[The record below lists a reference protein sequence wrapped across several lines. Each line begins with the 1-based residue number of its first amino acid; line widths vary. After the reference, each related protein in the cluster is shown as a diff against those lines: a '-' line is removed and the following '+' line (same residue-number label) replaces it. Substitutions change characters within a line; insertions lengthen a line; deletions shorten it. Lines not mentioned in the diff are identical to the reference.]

1 MSRILRLMALCCA
14 ALCSQMTFAQPRVIG
29 IDELFRLAEE
39 QSMSIRSFESGAAA
53 AAEGVRAAR
62 AARLPDVGVTV
73 SASFLGDGRLW
84 DRSFGEGMKV
94 DIPHFGNNFALEAQ
108 QVVYAGGAVRSG
120 IRMAELE
127 QRDAETSLERN
138 RQDICF
144 LLLGHYLNLYK
155 ADNRIRVLRE
165 NLALTEQVLETM
177 RARREQGTVLQNDIT
192 RYELRR
198 EQLRLE
204 LQRAEDTGTILNHRL
219 VTALHLPEGTEI
231 RPDTALLQTGI
242 GTLSQS
248 DWQDV
253 ARENNLDLRSAQT
266 GIGMS
271 DEAVRLQRSG
281 RSATTVGMAA
291 TQNNLSVSDAG
302 IEEARVRLENARRE
316 AERYGRL
323 LKEDAVTR
331 QQYDNVQTAFEA
343 AEARYEQLLR
353 AKRTTS
359 LAKSEQGHRLEQN
372 EAAIRLA
379 EAAVELARLNLSY
392 TVIVAPCD
400 GVTGRKQIDEGQLVQ
415 PGQTLLDVVDSGE
428 VWVTANYRET
438 QLPHIAVGADVEM
451 TVDAVPDVTYH
462 GVVESVSDA
471 TGAAFSLIPQDNAT
485 GNFVKVEQRVPV
497 RIRLE
502 GNDAEAMSQ
511 LRAGLNVECKVRY

>member
-1 MSRILRLMALCCA
+1 MSRILRLMVLCCA

-62 AARLPDVGVTV
+62 AERLPDVGVTV

-120 IRMAELE
+120 ICMAELE

-155 ADNRIRVLRE
+155 IDNRIRVLRE

-231 RPDTALLQTGI
+231 RPDTTLL
-242 GTLSQS
+242 
-248 DWQDV
+248 
-253 ARENNLDLRSAQT
+253 QT

-271 DEAVRLQRSG
+271 DEAVRLQRSE
-281 RSATTVGMAA
+281 RLPKVSLMAA
-291 TQNNLSVSDAG
+291 DHLDGPITIEVPVLNNNFNYWYVGVG
-302 IEEARVRLENARRE
+302 IRYNIASLFKSGRRIRQAELYARRARE
-316 AERYGRL
+316 SYDLECERV
-323 LKEDAVTR
+323 DNAVQESYVNLMT
-331 QQYDNVQTAFEA
+331 
-343 AEARYEQLLR
+343 AEADLR
-353 AKRTTS
+353 TQQ
-359 LAKSEQGHRLEQN
+359 KS
-372 EAAIRLA
+372 
-379 EAAVELARLNLSY
+379 VELADENYAVVSNRYANDLALLTDMLDAGNTKLEADLALVEARINLIY
-392 TVIVAPCD
+392 D
-400 GVTGRKQIDEGQLVQ
+400 YYRMKYVTH
-415 PGQTLLDVVDSGE
+415 TL
-428 VWVTANYRET
+428 
-438 QLPHIAVGADVEM
+438 
-451 TVDAVPDVTYH
+451 
-462 GVVESVSDA
+462 
-471 TGAAFSLIPQDNAT
+471 
-485 GNFVKVEQRVPV
+485 
-497 RIRLE
+497 
-502 GNDAEAMSQ
+502 
-511 LRAGLNVECKVRY
+511 

>member
-62 AARLPDVGVTV
+62 AERLPDVGVTV

-242 GTLSQS
+242 G
-248 DWQDV
+248 
-253 ARENNLDLRSAQT
+253 
-266 GIGMS
+266 MS
-271 DEAVRLQRSG
+271 DEAVRLQRSE
-281 RSATTVGMAA
+281 RLPKVSLMAA
-291 TQNNLSVSDAG
+291 DHLDGPITIEVPVLNNIFNYWYVGVG
-302 IEEARVRLENARRE
+302 IRYNIASLFKSGRRIRQAELYARRARE
-316 AERYGRL
+316 SYDLECERV
-323 LKEDAVTR
+323 DNAVQESYVNLMT
-331 QQYDNVQTAFEA
+331 
-343 AEARYEQLLR
+343 AEADLR
-353 AKRTTS
+353 TQQ
-359 LAKSEQGHRLEQN
+359 KS
-372 EAAIRLA
+372 
-379 EAAVELARLNLSY
+379 VELADENYAVVSNRYANDLALLTDMLDAGNTKLEADLALVEARINLIY
-392 TVIVAPCD
+392 D
-400 GVTGRKQIDEGQLVQ
+400 YYRMKYVTH
-415 PGQTLLDVVDSGE
+415 TL
-428 VWVTANYRET
+428 
-438 QLPHIAVGADVEM
+438 
-451 TVDAVPDVTYH
+451 
-462 GVVESVSDA
+462 
-471 TGAAFSLIPQDNAT
+471 
-485 GNFVKVEQRVPV
+485 
-497 RIRLE
+497 
-502 GNDAEAMSQ
+502 
-511 LRAGLNVECKVRY
+511 

>member
-62 AARLPDVGVTV
+62 AERLPDVGVTV

-144 LLLGHYLNLYK
+144 LLLGYYLNLYK

-271 DEAVRLQRSG
+271 DEAVRLQRSE
-281 RSATTVGMAA
+281 RLPKVSLMAA
-291 TQNNLSVSDAG
+291 DHLDGPITIEVPVLNNNFNYWYVGVG
-302 IEEARVRLENARRE
+302 IRYNIASLFKSGRRIRQAELYARRARE
-316 AERYGRL
+316 SYDLECERV
-323 LKEDAVTR
+323 DNAVQESYVNLMT
-331 QQYDNVQTAFEA
+331 
-343 AEARYEQLLR
+343 AEADLR
-353 AKRTTS
+353 TQQ
-359 LAKSEQGHRLEQN
+359 KS
-372 EAAIRLA
+372 
-379 EAAVELARLNLSY
+379 VELADENYAVVSNRYANDLALLTDMLDAGNTKLEADLALVEARINLIY
-392 TVIVAPCD
+392 D
-400 GVTGRKQIDEGQLVQ
+400 YYRMKYVTH
-415 PGQTLLDVVDSGE
+415 TL
-428 VWVTANYRET
+428 
-438 QLPHIAVGADVEM
+438 
-451 TVDAVPDVTYH
+451 
-462 GVVESVSDA
+462 
-471 TGAAFSLIPQDNAT
+471 
-485 GNFVKVEQRVPV
+485 
-497 RIRLE
+497 
-502 GNDAEAMSQ
+502 
-511 LRAGLNVECKVRY
+511 

>member
-144 LLLGHYLNLYK
+144 LLGHYLNLYK

-242 GTLSQS
+242 G
-248 DWQDV
+248 
-253 ARENNLDLRSAQT
+253 
-266 GIGMS
+266 MS

-281 RSATTVGMAA
+281 RLPKVSLMAA
-291 TQNNLSVSDAG
+291 DHLDGPITIEVPVLNNNFNYWYVGVG
-302 IEEARVRLENARRE
+302 IRYNIASLFKSGRRIRQAELYARRARE
-316 AERYGRL
+316 SYDLECERV
-323 LKEDAVTR
+323 DNAVQESYVNLMT
-331 QQYDNVQTAFEA
+331 
-343 AEARYEQLLR
+343 AEADLR
-353 AKRTTS
+353 TQQ
-359 LAKSEQGHRLEQN
+359 KS
-372 EAAIRLA
+372 
-379 EAAVELARLNLSY
+379 VELADENYAVVSNRYANDLALLTDMLDAGNTKLEADLALVEARINLIY
-392 TVIVAPCD
+392 NYYRMKY
-400 GVTGRKQIDEGQLVQ
+400 VTH
-415 PGQTLLDVVDSGE
+415 TL
-428 VWVTANYRET
+428 
-438 QLPHIAVGADVEM
+438 
-451 TVDAVPDVTYH
+451 
-462 GVVESVSDA
+462 
-471 TGAAFSLIPQDNAT
+471 
-485 GNFVKVEQRVPV
+485 
-497 RIRLE
+497 
-502 GNDAEAMSQ
+502 
-511 LRAGLNVECKVRY
+511 

>member
-155 ADNRIRVLRE
+155 IDNRIRVLRE

-231 RPDTALLQTGI
+231 CPDTALLQTGI

-271 DEAVRLQRSG
+271 DEAVRLQRSE
-281 RSATTVGMAA
+281 RLPKVSLMAA
-291 TQNNLSVSDAG
+291 DHLDGPITIEVPVLNNNFNYWYVGVG
-302 IEEARVRLENARRE
+302 IRYNIASLFKSGRRIRQAELYARRARE
-316 AERYGRL
+316 SYDLECERV
-323 LKEDAVTR
+323 DNAVQESYVNLMT
-331 QQYDNVQTAFEA
+331 
-343 AEARYEQLLR
+343 AEADLR
-353 AKRTTS
+353 TQH
-359 LAKSEQGHRLEQN
+359 KS
-372 EAAIRLA
+372 
-379 EAAVELARLNLSY
+379 VELADENYAVVSNRYANDLALLTDMLDAGNTKLEADLALVEARINLIY
-392 TVIVAPCD
+392 D
-400 GVTGRKQIDEGQLVQ
+400 YYRMKYVTH
-415 PGQTLLDVVDSGE
+415 TL
-428 VWVTANYRET
+428 
-438 QLPHIAVGADVEM
+438 
-451 TVDAVPDVTYH
+451 
-462 GVVESVSDA
+462 
-471 TGAAFSLIPQDNAT
+471 
-485 GNFVKVEQRVPV
+485 
-497 RIRLE
+497 
-502 GNDAEAMSQ
+502 
-511 LRAGLNVECKVRY
+511 

>member
-62 AARLPDVGVTV
+62 AERLPDVGVTV

-231 RPDTALLQTGI
+231 RPDTTLL
-242 GTLSQS
+242 
-248 DWQDV
+248 
-253 ARENNLDLRSAQT
+253 QT

-271 DEAVRLQRSG
+271 DEAVRLQRSE
-281 RSATTVGMAA
+281 RLPKVSLMAA
-291 TQNNLSVSDAG
+291 DHLDGPITIEVPVLNNNFNYWYVGVG
-302 IEEARVRLENARRE
+302 IRYNIASLFKSGRRIRQAELYARRARE
-316 AERYGRL
+316 SYDLECERV
-323 LKEDAVTR
+323 DNAVQESYVNLMT
-331 QQYDNVQTAFEA
+331 
-343 AEARYEQLLR
+343 AEADLR
-353 AKRTTS
+353 TQQ
-359 LAKSEQGHRLEQN
+359 KS
-372 EAAIRLA
+372 
-379 EAAVELARLNLSY
+379 VELADENYAVVSNRYANDLALLTDMLDAGNTKLEADLALVEARINLIY
-392 TVIVAPCD
+392 D
-400 GVTGRKQIDEGQLVQ
+400 YYRMKYVTH
-415 PGQTLLDVVDSGE
+415 TL
-428 VWVTANYRET
+428 
-438 QLPHIAVGADVEM
+438 
-451 TVDAVPDVTYH
+451 
-462 GVVESVSDA
+462 
-471 TGAAFSLIPQDNAT
+471 
-485 GNFVKVEQRVPV
+485 
-497 RIRLE
+497 
-502 GNDAEAMSQ
+502 
-511 LRAGLNVECKVRY
+511 

>member
-62 AARLPDVGVTV
+62 AERLPDVGVTV

-138 RQDICF
+138 RQDICS

-231 RPDTALLQTGI
+231 RPDTTLLQTGI

-271 DEAVRLQRSG
+271 DEAVRLQRSE
-281 RSATTVGMAA
+281 RLPKVSLMAA
-291 TQNNLSVSDAG
+291 DHLDGPITIEVPVLNNNFNYWYVGVG
-302 IEEARVRLENARRE
+302 IRYNIASLFKSGRRIRQAELYARRARE
-316 AERYGRL
+316 SYDLECERV
-323 LKEDAVTR
+323 DNAVQESYVNLMT
-331 QQYDNVQTAFEA
+331 
-343 AEARYEQLLR
+343 AEADLR
-353 AKRTTS
+353 TQQ
-359 LAKSEQGHRLEQN
+359 KS
-372 EAAIRLA
+372 
-379 EAAVELARLNLSY
+379 VELADENYAVVSNRYANDLALLTDMLDAGNTKLEADLALVEARINLIY
-392 TVIVAPCD
+392 D
-400 GVTGRKQIDEGQLVQ
+400 YYRMKYVTH
-415 PGQTLLDVVDSGE
+415 TL
-428 VWVTANYRET
+428 
-438 QLPHIAVGADVEM
+438 
-451 TVDAVPDVTYH
+451 
-462 GVVESVSDA
+462 
-471 TGAAFSLIPQDNAT
+471 
-485 GNFVKVEQRVPV
+485 
-497 RIRLE
+497 
-502 GNDAEAMSQ
+502 
-511 LRAGLNVECKVRY
+511 

>member
-53 AAEGVRAAR
+53 AAEGVR

-177 RARREQGTVLQNDIT
+177 R
-192 RYELRR
+192 
-198 EQLRLE
+198 
-204 LQRAEDTGTILNHRL
+204 
-219 VTALHLPEGTEI
+219 
-231 RPDTALLQTGI
+231 
-242 GTLSQS
+242 
-248 DWQDV
+248 
-253 ARENNLDLRSAQT
+253 
-266 GIGMS
+266 
-271 DEAVRLQRSG
+271 
-281 RSATTVGMAA
+281 
-291 TQNNLSVSDAG
+291 
-302 IEEARVRLENARRE
+302 ARRE

>member
-62 AARLPDVGVTV
+62 AERLPDVGVTV

-231 RPDTALLQTGI
+231 RPDTTLLQTGI

-271 DEAVRLQRSG
+271 DEAVRLQRSE
-281 RSATTVGMAA
+281 RLPKVSLMAA
-291 TQNNLSVSDAG
+291 DENYAVVSNRYANDLALLTDMLDAG
-302 IEEARVRLENARRE
+302 NTKLEVDLALVEARINLIYDYYRMK
-316 AERYGRL
+316 Y
-323 LKEDAVTR
+323 VT
-331 QQYDNVQTAFEA
+331 
-343 AEARYEQLLR
+343 
-353 AKRTTS
+353 
-359 LAKSEQGHRLEQN
+359 H
-372 EAAIRLA
+372 
-379 EAAVELARLNLSY
+379 
-392 TVIVAPCD
+392 
-400 GVTGRKQIDEGQLVQ
+400 
-415 PGQTLLDVVDSGE
+415 TL
-428 VWVTANYRET
+428 
-438 QLPHIAVGADVEM
+438 
-451 TVDAVPDVTYH
+451 
-462 GVVESVSDA
+462 
-471 TGAAFSLIPQDNAT
+471 
-485 GNFVKVEQRVPV
+485 
-497 RIRLE
+497 
-502 GNDAEAMSQ
+502 
-511 LRAGLNVECKVRY
+511 

>member
-62 AARLPDVGVTV
+62 AERLPDVGVTV
-73 SASFLGDGRLW
+73 SASFLEDGRLW

-155 ADNRIRVLRE
+155 IDTRIRVLRE

-242 GTLSQS
+242 G
-248 DWQDV
+248 
-253 ARENNLDLRSAQT
+253 
-266 GIGMS
+266 MS

-281 RSATTVGMAA
+281 RLPKVSLMAA
-291 TQNNLSVSDAG
+291 DHLDGPITIEVPVLNNNFNYWYVGVG
-302 IEEARVRLENARRE
+302 IRYNIASLFKSGRRIRQAELYARRARE
-316 AERYGRL
+316 SYDLECERV
-323 LKEDAVTR
+323 DNAVQESYVNLMT
-331 QQYDNVQTAFEA
+331 
-343 AEARYEQLLR
+343 AEADLR
-353 AKRTTS
+353 TQQ
-359 LAKSEQGHRLEQN
+359 KS
-372 EAAIRLA
+372 
-379 EAAVELARLNLSY
+379 VELADENYAVVSNRYANDLALLTDMLDAGNTKLEADLALVEARINLIY
-392 TVIVAPCD
+392 D
-400 GVTGRKQIDEGQLVQ
+400 YYRMKYVTH
-415 PGQTLLDVVDSGE
+415 TL
-428 VWVTANYRET
+428 
-438 QLPHIAVGADVEM
+438 
-451 TVDAVPDVTYH
+451 
-462 GVVESVSDA
+462 
-471 TGAAFSLIPQDNAT
+471 
-485 GNFVKVEQRVPV
+485 
-497 RIRLE
+497 
-502 GNDAEAMSQ
+502 
-511 LRAGLNVECKVRY
+511 

>member
-62 AARLPDVGVTV
+62 AERLPDVGVTV

-144 LLLGHYLNLYK
+144 LLGHYLNLYK

-281 RSATTVGMAA
+281 RLPKVSLMAA
-291 TQNNLSVSDAG
+291 DHLDGPITIEVPVLNNNFNYWYVGVG
-302 IEEARVRLENARRE
+302 IRYNIASLFKSGRRIRQAELYARRARE
-316 AERYGRL
+316 SYDLECERV
-323 LKEDAVTR
+323 DNAVQESYVNLMT
-331 QQYDNVQTAFEA
+331 
-343 AEARYEQLLR
+343 AEADLR
-353 AKRTTS
+353 TQH
-359 LAKSEQGHRLEQN
+359 KS
-372 EAAIRLA
+372 
-379 EAAVELARLNLSY
+379 VELADENYAVVSNRYANDLALLTDMLDAGNTKLEADLALVEARINLIY
-392 TVIVAPCD
+392 D
-400 GVTGRKQIDEGQLVQ
+400 YYRMKYVTH
-415 PGQTLLDVVDSGE
+415 TL
-428 VWVTANYRET
+428 
-438 QLPHIAVGADVEM
+438 
-451 TVDAVPDVTYH
+451 
-462 GVVESVSDA
+462 
-471 TGAAFSLIPQDNAT
+471 
-485 GNFVKVEQRVPV
+485 
-497 RIRLE
+497 
-502 GNDAEAMSQ
+502 
-511 LRAGLNVECKVRY
+511 

>member
-266 GIGMS
+266 GI
-271 DEAVRLQRSG
+271 
-281 RSATTVGMAA
+281 
-291 TQNNLSVSDAG
+291 
-302 IEEARVRLENARRE
+302 EEARVRLENARRE

-400 GVTGRKQIDEGQLVQ
+400 GVTGRRQIDEGQLVQ

>member
-271 DEAVRLQRSG
+271 DEAVRLQRSE
-281 RSATTVGMAA
+281 RLPKVSLMAA
-291 TQNNLSVSDAG
+291 DHLDGPITIEVPVLNNNFNYWYVGVG
-302 IEEARVRLENARRE
+302 IHYNIASLFKSGRRIRQAELYARRARE
-316 AERYGRL
+316 SYDLECERV
-323 LKEDAVTR
+323 DNAVQESYVNLMT
-331 QQYDNVQTAFEA
+331 
-343 AEARYEQLLR
+343 AEADLR
-353 AKRTTS
+353 TQQ
-359 LAKSEQGHRLEQN
+359 KS
-372 EAAIRLA
+372 
-379 EAAVELARLNLSY
+379 VELADENYAVVSNRYANDLALLTDMLDAGNTKLEADLALVEARINLIY
-392 TVIVAPCD
+392 D
-400 GVTGRKQIDEGQLVQ
+400 YYRMKYVTH
-415 PGQTLLDVVDSGE
+415 TL
-428 VWVTANYRET
+428 
-438 QLPHIAVGADVEM
+438 
-451 TVDAVPDVTYH
+451 
-462 GVVESVSDA
+462 
-471 TGAAFSLIPQDNAT
+471 
-485 GNFVKVEQRVPV
+485 
-497 RIRLE
+497 
-502 GNDAEAMSQ
+502 
-511 LRAGLNVECKVRY
+511 

>member
-14 ALCSQMTFAQPRVIG
+14 AR
-29 IDELFRLAEE
+29 AE
-39 QSMSIRSFESGAAA
+39 
-53 AAEGVRAAR
+53 
-62 AARLPDVGVTV
+62 RLPDVEVTV

-271 DEAVRLQRSG
+271 DEAVRLQRSE
-281 RSATTVGMAA
+281 RLPKVSLMAA
-291 TQNNLSVSDAG
+291 DHLDGPITIEVPVLNNNFNYWYVGVG
-302 IEEARVRLENARRE
+302 IRYNIASLFKSGRRIRQAELYARRARE
-316 AERYGRL
+316 SYDLECERV
-323 LKEDAVTR
+323 DNAVQESYVNLMT
-331 QQYDNVQTAFEA
+331 
-343 AEARYEQLLR
+343 AEADLR
-353 AKRTTS
+353 TQQ
-359 LAKSEQGHRLEQN
+359 KS
-372 EAAIRLA
+372 
-379 EAAVELARLNLSY
+379 VELADENYAVVSNRYANDLALLTDMLDAGNTKLEADLALVEARINLIY
-392 TVIVAPCD
+392 D
-400 GVTGRKQIDEGQLVQ
+400 YYRMKYVTH
-415 PGQTLLDVVDSGE
+415 TL
-428 VWVTANYRET
+428 
-438 QLPHIAVGADVEM
+438 
-451 TVDAVPDVTYH
+451 
-462 GVVESVSDA
+462 
-471 TGAAFSLIPQDNAT
+471 
-485 GNFVKVEQRVPV
+485 
-497 RIRLE
+497 
-502 GNDAEAMSQ
+502 
-511 LRAGLNVECKVRY
+511 

>member
-62 AARLPDVGVTV
+62 AERLPDVGVTV

-127 QRDAETSLERN
+127 QRDAETSLEHN

-144 LLLGHYLNLYK
+144 LLLGHYFNLYK

-177 RARREQGTVLQNDIT
+177 RARREQGSVLQNDIT

-271 DEAVRLQRSG
+271 DEAVRLQRSE
-281 RSATTVGMAA
+281 RLPKVSLMAA
-291 TQNNLSVSDAG
+291 DENYAVVSNRYANDLALLTDMLDAG
-302 IEEARVRLENARRE
+302 NTKLEADLALVEARINLIYDYYRMK
-316 AERYGRL
+316 Y
-323 LKEDAVTR
+323 VT
-331 QQYDNVQTAFEA
+331 
-343 AEARYEQLLR
+343 
-353 AKRTTS
+353 
-359 LAKSEQGHRLEQN
+359 H
-372 EAAIRLA
+372 
-379 EAAVELARLNLSY
+379 
-392 TVIVAPCD
+392 
-400 GVTGRKQIDEGQLVQ
+400 
-415 PGQTLLDVVDSGE
+415 TL
-428 VWVTANYRET
+428 
-438 QLPHIAVGADVEM
+438 
-451 TVDAVPDVTYH
+451 
-462 GVVESVSDA
+462 
-471 TGAAFSLIPQDNAT
+471 
-485 GNFVKVEQRVPV
+485 
-497 RIRLE
+497 
-502 GNDAEAMSQ
+502 
-511 LRAGLNVECKVRY
+511 

>member
-242 GTLSQS
+242 G
-248 DWQDV
+248 
-253 ARENNLDLRSAQT
+253 
-266 GIGMS
+266 MS
-271 DEAVRLQRSG
+271 DEAVRLQRSE
-281 RSATTVGMAA
+281 RLPKVSLMAA
-291 TQNNLSVSDAG
+291 DHLDGPITIEVPVLNNNFNYWYVGVG
-302 IEEARVRLENARRE
+302 IRYNIASLFKSGRRIRQAELYARRARE
-316 AERYGRL
+316 SYDLECERV
-323 LKEDAVTR
+323 DNAVQESYVNLMT
-331 QQYDNVQTAFEA
+331 
-343 AEARYEQLLR
+343 AEADLR
-353 AKRTTS
+353 TQQ
-359 LAKSEQGHRLEQN
+359 KS
-372 EAAIRLA
+372 
-379 EAAVELARLNLSY
+379 VELADENYAVVSNRYANDLALLTDMLDAGNTKLEADLALVEARINLIY
-392 TVIVAPCD
+392 D
-400 GVTGRKQIDEGQLVQ
+400 YYRMKYVTH
-415 PGQTLLDVVDSGE
+415 TL
-428 VWVTANYRET
+428 
-438 QLPHIAVGADVEM
+438 
-451 TVDAVPDVTYH
+451 
-462 GVVESVSDA
+462 
-471 TGAAFSLIPQDNAT
+471 
-485 GNFVKVEQRVPV
+485 
-497 RIRLE
+497 
-502 GNDAEAMSQ
+502 
-511 LRAGLNVECKVRY
+511 

>member
-177 RARREQGTVLQNDIT
+177 RARREQ
-192 RYELRR
+192 
-198 EQLRLE
+198 LRLE

-271 DEAVRLQRSG
+271 DEAVRLQRSE
-281 RSATTVGMAA
+281 RLPKVSLMAA
-291 TQNNLSVSDAG
+291 DHLDGPITIEVPVLNNNFNYWYVGVG
-302 IEEARVRLENARRE
+302 IRYNIASLFKSGRRIRQAELYARRARE
-316 AERYGRL
+316 SYDLECERV
-323 LKEDAVTR
+323 DNAVQESYVNLMT
-331 QQYDNVQTAFEA
+331 
-343 AEARYEQLLR
+343 AEADLR
-353 AKRTTS
+353 TQQ
-359 LAKSEQGHRLEQN
+359 KS
-372 EAAIRLA
+372 
-379 EAAVELARLNLSY
+379 VELADENYAVVSNRYANDLALLTDMLDAGNTKLEADLALVEARINLIY
-392 TVIVAPCD
+392 D
-400 GVTGRKQIDEGQLVQ
+400 YYRMKYVTH
-415 PGQTLLDVVDSGE
+415 TL
-428 VWVTANYRET
+428 
-438 QLPHIAVGADVEM
+438 
-451 TVDAVPDVTYH
+451 
-462 GVVESVSDA
+462 
-471 TGAAFSLIPQDNAT
+471 
-485 GNFVKVEQRVPV
+485 
-497 RIRLE
+497 
-502 GNDAEAMSQ
+502 
-511 LRAGLNVECKVRY
+511 

>member
-62 AARLPDVGVTV
+62 AERLPDVGVTV
-73 SASFLGDGRLW
+73 SASFIGDGRLW

-198 EQLRLE
+198 LRPTFW
-204 LQRAEDTGTILNHRL
+204 D
-219 VTALHLPEGTEI
+219 
-231 RPDTALLQTGI
+231 
-242 GTLSQS
+242 
-248 DWQDV
+248 
-253 ARENNLDLRSAQT
+253 
-266 GIGMS
+266 
-271 DEAVRLQRSG
+271 
-281 RSATTVGMAA
+281 
-291 TQNNLSVSDAG
+291 
-302 IEEARVRLENARRE
+302 
-316 AERYGRL
+316 
-323 LKEDAVTR
+323 
-331 QQYDNVQTAFEA
+331 
-343 AEARYEQLLR
+343 
-353 AKRTTS
+353 TTS
-359 LAKSEQGHRLEQN
+359 PSRPTYTSRNSICRQP
-372 EAAIRLA
+372 AAA
-379 EAAVELARLNLSY
+379 SP
-392 TVIVAPCD
+392 TP
-400 GVTGRKQIDEGQLVQ
+400 
-415 PGQTLLDVVDSGE
+415 S
-428 VWVTANYRET
+428 
-438 QLPHIAVGADVEM
+438 
-451 TVDAVPDVTYH
+451 
-462 GVVESVSDA
+462 
-471 TGAAFSLIPQDNAT
+471 
-485 GNFVKVEQRVPV
+485 
-497 RIRLE
+497 
-502 GNDAEAMSQ
+502 
-511 LRAGLNVECKVRY
+511 

>member
-177 RARREQGTVLQNDIT
+177 RARREQSTVLQNDIT

-231 RPDTALLQTGI
+231 RPDTTLLQTGS

-281 RSATTVGMAA
+281 RLPKVSLMAA
-291 TQNNLSVSDAG
+291 DHLDGPITIEVPVLNNNFNYWYVGVG
-302 IEEARVRLENARRE
+302 IRYNIASLFKSGRRIRQAELYARRARE
-316 AERYGRL
+316 SYDLECERV
-323 LKEDAVTR
+323 DNAVQESYVNLMT
-331 QQYDNVQTAFEA
+331 
-343 AEARYEQLLR
+343 AEADLR
-353 AKRTTS
+353 TQQ
-359 LAKSEQGHRLEQN
+359 KS
-372 EAAIRLA
+372 
-379 EAAVELARLNLSY
+379 VELADENYAVVSNRYANDLALLTDMLDAGNTKLEADLALVEARINLIY
-392 TVIVAPCD
+392 D
-400 GVTGRKQIDEGQLVQ
+400 YYRMKYVTH
-415 PGQTLLDVVDSGE
+415 TL
-428 VWVTANYRET
+428 
-438 QLPHIAVGADVEM
+438 
-451 TVDAVPDVTYH
+451 
-462 GVVESVSDA
+462 
-471 TGAAFSLIPQDNAT
+471 
-485 GNFVKVEQRVPV
+485 
-497 RIRLE
+497 
-502 GNDAEAMSQ
+502 
-511 LRAGLNVECKVRY
+511 

>member
-62 AARLPDVGVTV
+62 AERLPDVGVTV

-248 DWQDV
+248 DCQDV

-271 DEAVRLQRSG
+271 DEAVRLQRSE
-281 RSATTVGMAA
+281 RLPKVSLMAA
-291 TQNNLSVSDAG
+291 DHLDGPITIEVPVLNNNFNYWYVGVG
-302 IEEARVRLENARRE
+302 IRYNIASLFKSGRRIRQAELYARRACE
-316 AERYGRL
+316 SYDLECERV
-323 LKEDAVTR
+323 DNAVQESYVNLMT
-331 QQYDNVQTAFEA
+331 
-343 AEARYEQLLR
+343 AEADLR
-353 AKRTTS
+353 TQQ
-359 LAKSEQGHRLEQN
+359 KS
-372 EAAIRLA
+372 
-379 EAAVELARLNLSY
+379 VELADENYAVVSNRYANDLALLTDMLDAGNTKLEADLALVEARINLIY
-392 TVIVAPCD
+392 D
-400 GVTGRKQIDEGQLVQ
+400 YYRMKYVTH
-415 PGQTLLDVVDSGE
+415 TL
-428 VWVTANYRET
+428 
-438 QLPHIAVGADVEM
+438 
-451 TVDAVPDVTYH
+451 
-462 GVVESVSDA
+462 
-471 TGAAFSLIPQDNAT
+471 
-485 GNFVKVEQRVPV
+485 
-497 RIRLE
+497 
-502 GNDAEAMSQ
+502 
-511 LRAGLNVECKVRY
+511 

>member
-14 ALCSQMTFAQPRVIG
+14 ALCGQMTVAQPRIIG
-29 IDELFRLAEE
+29 IEELFRLAEE

-62 AARLPDVGVTV
+62 SERLPDVGVTV

-108 QVVYAGGAVRSG
+108 QVIYAGGAVRSG

-165 NLALTEQVLETM
+165 NLALTERVLETM

-198 EQLRLE
+198 EQLQLE
-204 LQRAEDTGTILNHRL
+204 LQRAEDTGSILNHRL

-231 RPDTALLQTGI
+231 RPDTTLLRTEI
-242 GTLSQS
+242 GTLSGS
-248 DWQDV
+248 EWQDI

-266 GIGMS
+266 GIGLS
-271 DEAVRLQRSG
+271 DEAVRLQRSE
-281 RSATTVGMAA
+281 RLPKISLMAA
-291 TQNNLSVSDAG
+291 DHLDGPITIEVPVLNNNFNYWYVGVG
-302 IEEARVRLENARRE
+302 IRYNIASLFKSGRRIRQAELYARRARE
-316 AERYGRL
+316 AYDLECERV
-323 LKEDAVTR
+323 DNAVQESYVNMMTAAADLR
-331 QQYDNVQTAFEA
+331 TQQ
-343 AEARYEQLLR
+343 
-353 AKRTTS
+353 
-359 LAKSEQGHRLEQN
+359 KS
-372 EAAIRLA
+372 
-379 EAAVELARLNLSY
+379 VELADENYAVVSNRYANDLALLTDMLDASNTKLEADLALVEARINLIY
-392 TVIVAPCD
+392 D
-400 GVTGRKQIDEGQLVQ
+400 YYRMKYVTH
-415 PGQTLLDVVDSGE
+415 TL
-428 VWVTANYRET
+428 
-438 QLPHIAVGADVEM
+438 
-451 TVDAVPDVTYH
+451 
-462 GVVESVSDA
+462 
-471 TGAAFSLIPQDNAT
+471 
-485 GNFVKVEQRVPV
+485 
-497 RIRLE
+497 
-502 GNDAEAMSQ
+502 
-511 LRAGLNVECKVRY
+511 

>member
-1 MSRILRLMALCCA
+1 MSRILRLMVLCCA

-62 AARLPDVGVTV
+62 AERLPDVGVTV

-94 DIPHFGNNFALEAQ
+94 DILHFGNNFALEAQ

-155 ADNRIRVLRE
+155 IDNRIRVLRE

-271 DEAVRLQRSG
+271 DEAVRLQRSE
-281 RSATTVGMAA
+281 RLPKVSLMAA
-291 TQNNLSVSDAG
+291 DHLDGPITIEVPVLNNNFNYWYVGVG
-302 IEEARVRLENARRE
+302 IRYNIASLFKSGRRIRQAELYARRARE
-316 AERYGRL
+316 SYDLECERV
-323 LKEDAVTR
+323 DNAVQESYVNLMT
-331 QQYDNVQTAFEA
+331 
-343 AEARYEQLLR
+343 AEADLR
-353 AKRTTS
+353 TQQ
-359 LAKSEQGHRLEQN
+359 KS
-372 EAAIRLA
+372 
-379 EAAVELARLNLSY
+379 VELADENYAVVSNRYANDLALLTDMLDAGNTKLEADLALVEARINLIY
-392 TVIVAPCD
+392 D
-400 GVTGRKQIDEGQLVQ
+400 YYRMKYVTH
-415 PGQTLLDVVDSGE
+415 TL
-428 VWVTANYRET
+428 
-438 QLPHIAVGADVEM
+438 
-451 TVDAVPDVTYH
+451 
-462 GVVESVSDA
+462 
-471 TGAAFSLIPQDNAT
+471 
-485 GNFVKVEQRVPV
+485 
-497 RIRLE
+497 
-502 GNDAEAMSQ
+502 
-511 LRAGLNVECKVRY
+511 

>member
-62 AARLPDVGVTV
+62 AERLPDVGVTV

-144 LLLGHYLNLYK
+144 LLLDHYLNLYK

-271 DEAVRLQRSG
+271 DEAVRLQRSE
-281 RSATTVGMAA
+281 RLPKVSLMAA
-291 TQNNLSVSDAG
+291 DHLDGPITIEVPVLNNNFNYWYVGVG
-302 IEEARVRLENARRE
+302 IRYNIASLFKSGRRIRQAELYARRARE
-316 AERYGRL
+316 SYDLECERV
-323 LKEDAVTR
+323 DNAVQESYVNLMT
-331 QQYDNVQTAFEA
+331 
-343 AEARYEQLLR
+343 AEADLR
-353 AKRTTS
+353 TQQ
-359 LAKSEQGHRLEQN
+359 KS
-372 EAAIRLA
+372 
-379 EAAVELARLNLSY
+379 VELADENYAVVSNRYANDLALLTDMLDAGNTKLEADLALVEARINLIY
-392 TVIVAPCD
+392 D
-400 GVTGRKQIDEGQLVQ
+400 YYRMKYVTH
-415 PGQTLLDVVDSGE
+415 TL
-428 VWVTANYRET
+428 
-438 QLPHIAVGADVEM
+438 
-451 TVDAVPDVTYH
+451 
-462 GVVESVSDA
+462 
-471 TGAAFSLIPQDNAT
+471 
-485 GNFVKVEQRVPV
+485 
-497 RIRLE
+497 
-502 GNDAEAMSQ
+502 
-511 LRAGLNVECKVRY
+511 